1 MGLNQQKNIAKRNA
15 DFDLS
20 VLDSR
25 GAGDNFSVTAAIKAP
40 LTSTQIQRILC
51 QMDSFLL
58 IMLVRKKSF
67 LMNQSPFFSRS
78 QLVT

>member
-40 LTSTQIQRILC
+40 LTSTANSAHTLPNG
-51 QMDSFLL
+51 L
-58 IMLVRKKSF
+58 IFIDNAGEKKSF